1 MKLIDDLPD
10 RVHKIECGNLKDFP
24 TLDELRQLIREV
36 NELREENVDL
46 GREVYDLSNHLK

>member
-36 NELREENVDL
+36 NELREENEDL